1 METRITA
8 TELARNL
15 SDILNRAHYRGE
27 TFVVER
33 NGEAVATI
41 EPPPKRAITLREFVD
56 WWANNRPDDK
66 FADDLE
72 AVIKEMRQ
80 PVPKPPEWPNS

>member
-15 SDILNRAHYRGE
+15 SDILNRARYRGE
-27 TFVVER
+27 KFIVER
-33 NGEAVATI
+33 NGEVVAKI
-41 EPPPKRAITLREFVD
+41 EPPPKVTTFREFLEMYDKLPPVD
-56 WWANNRPDDK
+56 DQ

-72 AVIKEMRQ
+72 AIHNAQGELALR
-80 PVPKPPEWPNS
+80 S